1 MGASFPWTW
10 LMYIFQFFFSL
21 YPIRNKTESKDQSYR
36 QPYTGVKMNPMS
48 LLTIRPQVKW
58 PKTKNIGRP
67 HFIALSFAVLYRYYV
82 CKLKV
87 CGKLNIASLSV
98 PFLQWDLLTLCLCF
112 WYFSQHFKPSTNK
125 KMMTCWRL
133 RWWLASFSNK
143 VFFKLRDEYYF

>member
-1 MGASFPWTW
+1 MGGSFPWTW

-36 QPYTGVKMNPMS
+36 QPYAGAKMNPMS
-48 LLTIRPQVKW
+48 LVTTRPQDWHKQTLFYCTFLCC
-58 PKTKNIGRP
+58 PLQI
-67 HFIALSFAVLYRYYV
+67 LCY
-82 CKLKV
+82 KLKA
-87 CGKLNIASLSV
+87 CGKLNIARLSV

-143 VFFKLRDEYYF
+143 VSFKLRDEYYF